1 MKVCWFVAWGWRKA
15 SVRRH
20 SAVGARARPKAEGS
34 GKRSR
39 EVWKNPILGRLRAP
53 PSHPFLPLFLQVL
66 SSNSTTTLE
75 ATSLHMWTT
84 TSPWSA
90 TQSSPTV
97 ENWVKPTKN
106 STLSL
111 AGSISTSSQ
120 SRQRPCTSTPSD
132 ELPAIT
138 TGRPPELGL
147 HQTLSSNPPTP
158 CAG

>member
-1 MKVCWFVAWGWRKA
+1 MIMTPGICLGDA
-15 SVRRH
+15 
-20 SAVGARARPKAEGS
+20 GS
-34 GKRSR
+34 TPALGISLFCAF
-39 EVWKNPILGRLRAP
+39 NTILGRLRAT
-53 PSHPFLPLFLQVL
+53 PSHLSLPLFLQVL

-84 TSPWSA
+84 TSSPWSA
-90 TQSSPTV
+90 TQSPPTV
-97 ENWVKPTKN
+97 GSWVKPTKN

-111 AGSISTSSQ
+111 AGSISTLSQ